1 MYRGL
6 YIHVPF
12 CVRKCPYCDFYSV
25 TKTELAD
32 DYTAA
37 VVRNIKAQNVKADT
51 VYFGGGTPSLLS
63 AKQIYSMLSA
73 AEIAHGS
80 EITMECNPN
89 SVDEKYLA
97 DIFSAGVN
105 RISFGVQSLSDKEL
119 SALGRLHNA
128 ETAVNAINSAY
139 KAGFRNI
146 SADLMLATAYQT
158 KETLAETIEKLVKLP
173 ICHVSAYMLKIEEE
187 TAYGKSETIQNLIP
201 NEDETSDMYLEAV
214 QMLEENGFAQYE
226 ISNFA
231 HKGCESRHNLKY
243 WRCEEYYGIGPSAH
257 SYVDGVRKACPPSIE
272 RFINSELQE
281 EIVTEENG
289 GADDEKIMLA
299 LRLTQEG
306 IPLSALTQDKLPVAK
321 QLEKSGLLCR
331 ENERI
336 MLTPNGCLVSN
347 EIICRLT

>member
-37 VVRNIKAQNVKADT
+37 VVRNIKAQNIKADT

-119 SALGRLHNA
+119 SALGRLHDA

-173 ICHVSAYMLKIEEE
+173 ICHVSAYMLKIEEG
-187 TAYGKSETIQNLIP
+187 TAYGKSETIRSLIP
-201 NEDETSDMYLEAV
+201 NEDETADMYLEAV

-231 HKGCESRHNLKY
+231 HKGCESRHNLRY

-257 SYVDGVRKACPPSIE
+257 SYVDGVRKACPPSVR

-289 GADDEKIMLA
+289 GEYDEKIMLA

-306 IPLSALTQDKLPVAK
+306 IPLSALPQGKLPIAK
-321 QLEKSGLLCR
+321 QLEKNSLLR
-331 ENERI
+331 FENERL

-347 EIICRLT
+347 GIICALT

>member
-173 ICHVSAYMLKIEEE
+173 ICHVSAYMLKIEEG

-201 NEDETSDMYLEAV
+201 NEDETAEMYLEVV

-257 SYVDGVRKACPPSIE
+257 SYVDGVRKACPPSVE

-306 IPLSALTQDKLPVAK
+306 IPLSTLTQDKLHVAK
-321 QLEKSGLLCR
+321 QLEKSGLLRR

>member
-1 MYRGL
+1 MYKGL

-25 TKTELAD
+25 TDTKLAD
-32 DYTAA
+32 NYTAA
-37 VVRNIKAQNVKADT
+37 VVRNIKARNVKADT

-73 AEIAHGS
+73 VDIASDS
-80 EITMECNPN
+80 EITIECNPN

-119 SALGRLHNA
+119 SALGRLHDA
-128 ETAVNAINSAY
+128 ETAMKAVNSAY

-173 ICHVSAYMLKIEEE
+173 ICHVSAYMLKIEEG
-187 TAYGKSETIQNLIP
+187 TAYGKNETIRSLIP
-201 NEDETSDMYLEAV
+201 DEDETADMYLEAV
-214 QMLEENGFAQYE
+214 QMLEEKGFAQYE

-231 HKGCESRHNLKY
+231 HKGFESRHNLKY

-257 SYVDGVRKACPPSIE
+257 SYIDGVRKACPPSVE
-272 RFINSELQE
+272 RFFNSELQE

-289 GADDEKIMLA
+289 GEYEEKLMLA

-306 IPLSALTQDKLPVAK
+306 IPLSALPQDKLPIAK
-321 QLEKSGLLCR
+321 QLEKSGLLR
-331 ENERI
+331 LENERL

-347 EIICRLT
+347 GIICALT